1 MSNQLFEFHKHA
13 IMGDISGNPL
23 CSDYKAAWRA
33 CGDDKENLVRLALQQ
48 QSQPYFST
56 ACYRNLGLT
65 KEYILEN
72 FGKYI
77 NGKKVFE
84 DVEGVSGYTYSLYVG
99 FEDVFSV
106 YTDVLACMWCNCPQL
121 TIEASKCPVLYIS
134 NYSDIHLCLDGYN
147 SPRIYLFDESKI
159 IIDDA
164 DDTCDIIVY
173 KYSNKA
179 EAELGK
185 YCLGNVKIFNK
196 QLKL

>member
-1 MSNQLFEFHKHA
+1 MDELLEFKKNA
-13 IMGDISGNPL
+13 ILGKISGQPL
-23 CSDYKAAWRA
+23 CEEYRA
-33 CGDDKENLVRLALQQ
+33 SLRKCGNNKELLVRLALMQQ
-48 QSQPYFST
+48 CIPYLSH
-56 ACYRNLGLT
+56 ACYEKIGLS
-65 KEYILEN
+65 KKYILEN
-72 FGKYI
+72 FGEYI
-77 NGKKVFE
+77 NGKKVFD

-106 YTDVLACMWCNCPQL
+106 STDILACMWCNCPQL

-179 EAELGK
+179 EVELGK